1 MDLLK
6 LWQNIGQ
13 EANDL
18 AAAVE
23 RLPDECECGDADAH
37 LRGRCACCGGHTP
50 SSHVAD
56 GEDCVSIIN
65 RLRADLTA
73 LGQDLSVAGPALGV
87 SSLESQRLEL
97 RRGVFLA
104 AADLEA
110 ILESFKRLTE
120 SVAGFRRDCTIT
132 RMRTVKRRCNELR
145 DHCERVNAELL
156 NGISTEPE
164 LNNREH

>member
-1 MDLLK
+1 MDLLQ

-13 EANDL
+13 EASDL
-18 AAAVE
+18 ATAVE

-37 LRGRCACCGGHTP
+37 LEGRCACCGGHTHGRRP
-50 SSHVAD
+50 PAD
-56 GEDCVSIIN
+56 SQDCVVTIS

-87 SSLESQRLEL
+87 SALENQRLEL
-97 RRGVFLA
+97 RRGIFLA

-132 RMRTVKRRCNELR
+132 RMRAVKRRCIELR
-145 DHCERVNAELL
+145 DHCQRVNAELL
-156 NGISTEPE
+156 DQ
-164 LNNREH
+164 